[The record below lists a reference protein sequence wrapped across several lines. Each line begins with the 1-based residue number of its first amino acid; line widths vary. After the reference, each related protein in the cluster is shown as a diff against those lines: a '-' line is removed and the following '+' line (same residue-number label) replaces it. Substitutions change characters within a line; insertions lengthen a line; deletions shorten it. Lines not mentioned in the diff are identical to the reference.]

1 MSKRPAFQ
9 FYVGDWLR
17 NAKLRRCSP
26 AARGAWID
34 VLCLLHDS
42 DQYGVLRWPLA
53 DIAQAAGVPVKL
65 LRELADKGVLKGSD
79 GKSEAYVYTPR
90 HAGQD
95 GEPVTL
101 IAANDGP
108 CWYCSRF
115 VRDEHVRQRRGAGSR
130 FDSGNQP
137 QPKAEPKSTPNPP
150 NGGRQGDGASTAFA
164 SASAKQDQKLPA
176 DAGLSPLAG
185 ATGDQTPPAT
195 VIDHPQA
202 DRVPYE
208 RIVDLYHEILPM
220 LPRVAA
226 LTDKRKSHI
235 RARWKSGELPD
246 LDTWRA
252 YFTDVSR
259 SDFLCGRAQPAPGRR
274 VFFADIDWLTNQANL
289 VKFQEGKY
297 DNSGDRR
304 HG

>member
-17 NAKLRRCSP
+17 NAKLRRCSA

-42 DQYGVLRWPLA
+42 DEYGVLRWPQA

-65 LRELADKGVLKGSD
+65 LRELSEKGVLKGSD
-79 GKSEAYVYTPR
+79 GKIEAYVYTPR

-95 GEPVTL
+95 GESVTL
-101 IAANDGP
+101 IAAGDGP

-115 VRDEHVRQRRGAGSR
+115 VRDEHVRQRRGAGTR
-130 FDSGNQP
+130 FDSDSQP
-137 QPKAEPKSTPNPP
+137 SPKKPP
-150 NGGRQGDGASTAFA
+150 NATPMPTIGGRQGDGASTAFA
-164 SASAKQDQKLPA
+164 SASAKQDQELPA
-176 DAGLSPLAG
+176 GAGLSPLADANG
-185 ATGDQTPPAT
+185 
-195 VIDHPQA
+195 DHPQA

-252 YFTDVSR
+252 YFSDVSR